1 MTEPRS
7 WAGTQR
13 VSLWKESLEGLGRPG
28 VDPHGLAH
36 DWGQSARTRA
46 HTHTHHIEN
55 IRSIILVNSVT
66 KQTTKKIVLALATFC

>member
-28 VDPHGLAH
+28 VDPHGLAR
-36 DWGQSARTRA
+36 DWGQSARTRT
-46 HTHTHHIEN
+46 HTHTHARARVH
-55 IRSIILVNSVT
+55 
-66 KQTTKKIVLALATFC
+66 